1 MKQKILK
8 AIADKHQSK
17 INEAK
22 SIIDFATERAS
33 GVGGHN
39 RELVE
44 EVEKELKTIGES
56 EDVLE
61 TIQKHFGQDKG
72 VLSE

>member
-39 RELVE
+39 RELFQ

-56 EDVLE
+56 EDILS
-61 TIQKHFGQDKG
+61 TIQKHF
-72 VLSE
+72 

>member
-1 MKQKILK
+1 MKQKILR
-8 AIADKHQSK
+8 AIVDKHQSK

-22 SIIDFATERAS
+22 SIIDLATEKAS

-39 RELVE
+39 RELVQ

-56 EDVLE
+56 EDILS
-61 TIQKHFGQDKG
+61 TIQKHF
-72 VLSE
+72 